1 MTRQQLHRART
12 LGSPTLNIA
21 KVCFSTRE
29 GGREGGRRK
38 YFIRRHT
45 MPSRIEQV
53 TPKMREVGRKFSFG
67 VMQLSTRGAYLNM
80 SINMLVHL
88 HDYLFQEID
97 QLAMMC
103 FHVMFS
109 CFHVFMF

>member
-1 MTRQQLHRART
+1 
-12 LGSPTLNIA
+12 
-21 KVCFSTRE
+21 
-29 GGREGGRRK
+29 
-38 YFIRRHT
+38 

-103 FHVMFS
+103 FHVLFS
-109 CFHVFMF
+109 CFHVFMLLML